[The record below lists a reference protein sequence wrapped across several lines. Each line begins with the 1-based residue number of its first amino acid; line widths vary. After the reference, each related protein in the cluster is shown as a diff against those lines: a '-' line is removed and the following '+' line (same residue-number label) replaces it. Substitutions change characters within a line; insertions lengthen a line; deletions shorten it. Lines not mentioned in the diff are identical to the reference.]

1 MCKVLPVKYTVT
13 GGENMKRVIIRYTD
27 FYGEDITLYAV
38 RIRKAGTREVSDGI
52 LCHNNRFQNDG
63 NDYLSGGIVGMNNPE
78 NAEEADALI
87 RLSSWTRDF
96 RIDRNE
102 YYIFAD

>member
-1 MCKVLPVKYTVT
+1 
-13 GGENMKRVIIRYTD
+13 MKRVIIRYTD

-63 NDYLSGGIVGMNNPE
+63 NDYLSGGIVGMNAPE

-87 RLSSWTRDF
+87 RLASWTSDF
-96 RIDRNE
+96 RIDGNR